1 MGRWLKGHPA
11 SPARPG
17 GQAPGWHP
25 VEWLCEAGGTG
36 FQLFFGFSAVALFE
50 SPYSP
55 LHPDLPGWARFVV
68 IGSCFGILGAMVA
81 VSPLGRRSGA
91 HLNPSVTLGFVL
103 RGHTSVRDAAGFVAG
118 QTVGALGAAALFAEV
133 WGRWATSVDTARTA
147 PAAGMAAWAAAGI
160 EAGLTSGLILVIFT
174 MLSSART
181 ARWTPVVL
189 VGAVA
194 GLILLGA
201 PRTGASL
208 NPARTAGPDIV
219 TALYPAVW
227 AYMVG
232 PPAGAVVAVA
242 LFDLVARGRRTLTA
256 KLFHDPA
263 YPSVHASTLPAR
275 PHPGT
280 SRPAPAAAAERAR
293 PAVDPG

>member
-11 SPARPG
+11 TPARPG

-68 IGSCFGILGAMVA
+68 IGSCFGLLGAMVA
-81 VSPLGRRSGA
+81 VSPLGRCSGA

-103 RGHTSVRDAAGFVAG
+103 RGHTSVRDATGFIAG
-118 QTVGALGAAALFAEV
+118 QAVGALAAAALFAQV

-147 PAAGMAAWAAAGI
+147 P
-160 EAGLTSGLILVIFT
+160 EA
-174 MLSSART
+174 
-181 ARWTPVVL
+181 
-189 VGAVA
+189 
-194 GLILLGA
+194 
-201 PRTGASL
+201 
-208 NPARTAGPDIV
+208 
-219 TALYPAVW
+219 
-227 AYMVG
+227 G
-232 PPAGAVVAVA
+232 PPAGAVAAVAV
-242 LFDLVARGRRTLTA
+242 FDVVARGRRTLTA

-263 YPSVHASTLPAR
+263 YPSVHATALPAR
-275 PHPGT
+275 PHPGQA
-280 SRPAPAAAAERAR
+280 RPGPAPA
-293 PAVDPG
+293 PGPVQAVADAG